1 MFLLTYDMDNK
12 VNFQIYLHNI
22 SVFPLDSGSGVR
34 GVTSIKSTFHVNIQ
48 WQRHRV
54 RHRPIKSRRRKMWGK
69 HGDIAL
75 LNPQRAATQFL
86 ESAYQLTQYSLL
98 HSSCLFVWLFLYWF
112 FVVVVLYFLLIY
124 FFRISPT
131 NYSEVDRELIDSLSV
146 L

>member
-1 MFLLTYDMDNK
+1 
-12 VNFQIYLHNI
+12 
-22 SVFPLDSGSGVR
+22 
-34 GVTSIKSTFHVNIQ
+34 
-48 WQRHRV
+48 
-54 RHRPIKSRRRKMWGK
+54 MWGK

-86 ESAYQLTQYSLL
+86 ESAYQLTQYITFFLSV
-98 HSSCLFVWLFLYWF
+98 CLFLYWF

-131 NYSEVDRELIDSLSV
+131 NYSKIDRELIDSLSV